1 MKAADVLT
9 EQPQQK
15 KRSERIDLNFEMT
28 VLRCGIGCI
37 IEDIPLSDNDF
48 VRLYLAM
55 SRLGKS
61 R

>member
-1 MKAADVLT
+1 MRTSEDLN
-9 EQPQQK
+9 EQAQK
-15 KRSERIDLNFEMT
+15 KKRPERIDMEFELT

-61 R
+61 K

>member
-1 MKAADVLT
+1 MKATDVLT

-15 KRSERIDLNFEMT
+15 KRPERIDLNFELT

-48 VRLYLAM
+48 LRLYLAM

-61 R
+61 K